1 MASLMIS
8 TVLLRID
15 ERNILKR
22 DVTIAP
28 VIAAMTFA

>member
-1 MASLMIS
+1 MVSLMIS
-8 TVLLRID
+8 TVLLRRD
-15 ERNILKR
+15 GRDILKR